1 MYRWQTQ
8 LPGLPE
14 VCTLSVLCGEV
25 VHVQKPRDPH
35 RLKKKPLGRRYVSND
50 PGNLAKGW
58 GKYQFL
64 HVWTPILHMSRG
76 GLTIKFSS
84 GTGCKDFKPRNAVM
98 PAPSAATV
106 GSARIATTSPSPG
119 CRPPPAAHHLLPRAS
134 IAAGSPRRSCERR
147 SWANAAIASPAIQG
161 GG

>member
-1 MYRWQTQ
+1 MNAW
-8 LPGLPE
+8 P
-14 VCTLSVLCGEV
+14 VLCGAMLDDVPAAGPELDRRAERWFGDEEHEARHSGTKARATTLRV
-25 VHVQKPRDPH
+25 SRERCDRGVLDGVSFTPH
-35 RLKKKPLGRRYVSND
+35 SLVGCRR
-50 PGNLAKGW
+50 
-58 GKYQFL
+58 
-64 HVWTPILHMSRG
+64 
-76 GLTIKFSS
+76 TIKFSS
-84 GTGCKDFKPRNAVM
+84 GAGCKDFKPRNAVM

-147 SWANAAIASPAIQG
+147 SRANAAIASPAIQG